1 MIAVIAGASA
11 FITLKV
17 EGLESTVA
25 VLKTTIYPAY
35 PENPANRNAGISFKF
50 GKETFSFISIKMAM
64 MDTKKYLKTPSVVAS
79 TSFKTTF
86 VKTKAVAQ
94 KKIAI
99 KAHSFAVNFAYIFF
113 KLIFIYPPFL
123 KY

>member
-35 PENPANRNAGISFKF
+35 PENPANTNAGISFKF
-50 GKETFSFISIKMAM
+50 GKETFSFISIKMAI
-64 MDTKKYLKTPSVVAS
+64 MDTKKFFLNSFFSIPLFLNIKFILTQKVEILNKILYNLKG
-79 TSFKTTF
+79 
-86 VKTKAVAQ
+86 
-94 KKIAI
+94 
-99 KAHSFAVNFAYIFF
+99 
-113 KLIFIYPPFL
+113 
-123 KY
+123 

>member
-1 MIAVIAGASA
+1 MEA
-11 FITLKV
+11 
-17 EGLESTVA
+17 
-25 VLKTTIYPAY
+25 
-35 PENPANRNAGISFKF
+35 
-50 GKETFSFISIKMAM
+50 
-64 MDTKKYLKTPSVVAS
+64 KKYLRTPSVVTS

-86 VKTKAVAQ
+86 VRTKAVAQ

-113 KLIFIYPPFL
+113 KFISLYPLLI